1 MLSFGFLHVSRVLV
15 ATGRLSSTWSRG
27 RSGVRM
33 ALSLSGSVWGVFL
46 LRKVMW
52 LVCALWVFVF
62 ASGASIYLDL
72 FVRMCSSASGEMSLA
87 HWLCVPFLGISP
99 LAFGV
104 TLFCVPYDKRYVPT
118 GVSVV
123 ALCAHVLVILVGKH
137 VSYGALYDGWD
148 ALSLGLAVVFGF
160 YYVVPVLAVLSAA
173 ISAKLCHDD
182 VGTIR

>member
-1 MLSFGFLHVSRVLV
+1 M
-15 ATGRLSSTWSRG
+15 
-27 RSGVRM
+27 
-33 ALSLSGSVWGVFL
+33 

-72 FVRMCSSASGEMSLA
+72 FVRMCSSASDEMGLV
-87 HWLCVPFLGISP
+87 HWLCAPFLGIFP

-104 TLFCVPYDKRYVPT
+104 TLFCAPYDRRYVPT
-118 GVSVV
+118 VVSGV
-123 ALCAHVLVILVGKH
+123 ALCADIFVILVGKH
-137 VSYGALYDGWD
+137 VSYGALYEGWD

-160 YYVVPVLAVLSAA
+160 YYAVPVLAVLSAV